1 MEHLG
6 GIQEVIDDLGLLDI
20 ALVHLLETADALEVL
35 EHLAAAVNRPAV
47 RGVVHGIV
55 LGVGVVAHVD
65 GHLGIEILAD
75 EVLADDGDDHTGR
88 ADVLLHARIDHA
100 VIADVAGLGEEHGAL
115 VGDKDVTL
123 GVGELLPG
131 HTVDGLILADVD
143 IVGILGNVK
152 IGAVGDVAVVLV
164 LGGSGDDDLAVLL
177 GLGNGLLGPC
187 AGLDVD
193 GLAVLHQI
201 PRHSRELQRSA
212 ALNEQDL
219 VVVGNAHQ
227 VAQVSLGLVDDLLEN
242 LGAVTH
248 FHDAHAAAAV
258 VHHLVTDFL
267 QHGLRHHS
275 GTGREVVGAIVLHCW
290 CPPDCLF

>member
-1 MEHLG
+1 MTGNRSAPIAGPERNNNM
-6 GIQEVIDDLGLLDI
+6 GISHSE
-20 ALVHLLETADALEVL
+20 AY
-35 EHLAAAVNRPAV
+35 AAAGVN
-47 RGVVHGIV
+47 
-55 LGVGVVAHVD
+55 
-65 GHLGIEILAD
+65 IEAGY
-75 EVLADDGDDHTGR
+75 EGDVYKR
-88 ADVLLHARIDHA
+88 Q
-100 VIADVAGLGEEHGAL
+100 
-115 VGDKDVTL
+115 
-123 GVGELLPG
+123 
-131 HTVDGLILADVD
+131 VDGLVLADVD
-143 IVGILGNVK
+143 IVGILGDVEV
-152 IGAVGDVAVVLV
+152 GAIGDVAVVLV

-177 GLGNGLLGPC
+177 SLGNGLLGPC

-242 LGAVTH
+242 LGAVAH